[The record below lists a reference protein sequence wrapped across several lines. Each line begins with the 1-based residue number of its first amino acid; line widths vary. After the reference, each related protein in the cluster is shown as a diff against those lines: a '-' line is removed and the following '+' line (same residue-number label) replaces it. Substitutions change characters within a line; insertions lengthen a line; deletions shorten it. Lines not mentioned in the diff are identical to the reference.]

1 MTQDQQ
7 LHAPLTFAH
16 GRCPSQRTLLE
27 RLSVV
32 SCSVIYPYENLQAR
46 SHQARHATLT
56 CDFAV
61 GIISCLACRIGN
73 SPSYTLPDIEAM
85 PKNQTMPNR
94 VATAPLYA
102 TSPQPHGSL
111 RRKTLHA
118 VLPAFLPEERNP
130 RASHLP
136 VSVSP
141 PTSSPTSRP
150 KTPLPLFPLPAL
162 SISRHFCCRLCK
174 GISHLPFCVPPASP
188 HQHGYPVSF
197 TPSRP
202 ALASRNVSSP
212 QTAWN

>member
-73 SPSYTLPDIEAM
+73 SPSYTSARHRSGCQKTRLCLIGW
-85 PKNQTMPNR
+85 QLR
-94 VATAPLYA
+94 HYAPLA
-102 TSPQPHGSL
+102 TPSLMEASGEKFCTLSCLPSCLRSATRAHLISLSRFLRQHPAQPPDQKHPFLSFPFPL
-111 RRKTLHA
+111 FLFR
-118 VLPAFLPEERNP
+118 VIFVVAFAKGFPICL
-130 RASHLP
+130 
-136 VSVSP
+136 SVSHP
-141 PTSSPTSRP
+141 H
-150 KTPLPLFPLPAL
+150 LH
-162 SISRHFCCRLCK
+162 INM
-174 GISHLPFCVPPASP
+174 GIP
-188 HQHGYPVSF
+188 
-197 TPSRP
+197 
-202 ALASRNVSSP
+202 
-212 QTAWN
+212 